1 MNARIPIRLL
11 RVGSLLLLL
20 LSLSG
25 CWDYKNVQDNN
36 YVTAIGIDFQ
46 NDKYIVYTQSLDFSN
61 VAKQEGVKPKD
72 KVPVWLG
79 RGEGVTLDAAI
90 NNIYNSSQLP
100 IIWEHTTAIVFH
112 ERVLSQNMKSMMDT
126 MLRYHEI
133 RYSPWVFGTHVS
145 LKELFAVNNTF
156 NLAPINSLLH
166 NPMDM
171 YEQQAYIKPISLRE
185 MLIELVEPGAT
196 LLLPSLSTNNKQ
208 WFKDVKPNEQY
219 EMDGIFVIEDNTYK
233 GWYAKQDSL
242 GLRWTNS
249 SAARTALAIGR
260 NNNKHEVL
268 LTMETSRWDIHVHT
282 YGNTLSYNIKA
293 NITGS
298 VDEMLAPLSESEI
311 QELAEAKVKAEIKH
325 TFKVGLDHNADL
337 YGLHQYV
344 YRQQV
349 MYWKRKDNGKNIKLS
364 PDDLDNIRINVKL
377 VHAGM
382 SKLKQK

>member
-1 MNARIPIRLL
+1 MSARIPIRGLY
-11 RVGSLLLLL
+11 VGSLLLLL

-100 IIWEHTTAIVFH
+100 IVWEHTTAIVFH
-112 ERVLSQNMKSMMDT
+112 ERVLSQNMKSMMDS

-145 LKELFAVNNTF
+145 IKELFAVNNTF

-171 YEQQAYIKPISLRE
+171 YEQQAYIKPLSLRE
-185 MLIELVEPGAT
+185 MLIKLVEPGAT
-196 LLLPSLSTNNKQ
+196 LLLPSLATNSKQ
-208 WFKDVKPNEQY
+208 WFKDIKPNEQY
-219 EMDGIFVIEDNTYK
+219 EVDGIFVIDDNSYK
-233 GWYAKQDSL
+233 GWQSKADSL
-242 GLRWTNS
+242 GLRWINS
-249 SAARTALAIGR
+249 SSARTALAIGR
-260 NNNKHEVL
+260 DNNKHQVL
-268 LTMETSRWDIHVHT
+268 LSMETSKWDIHVRT
-282 YGNTLSYNIKA
+282 QGAVLSYAIKA

-298 VDEMLAPLSESEI
+298 IDEMLAPLPESEI
-311 QELAEAKVKAEIKH
+311 EELAEDKVKAEIKH

-337 YGLHQYV
+337 YSLHQYV

-349 MYWKRKDNGKNIKLS
+349 THWKRQGNGRNITLS
-364 PDDLDNIRINVKL
+364 PGDLDNIQVKVKL